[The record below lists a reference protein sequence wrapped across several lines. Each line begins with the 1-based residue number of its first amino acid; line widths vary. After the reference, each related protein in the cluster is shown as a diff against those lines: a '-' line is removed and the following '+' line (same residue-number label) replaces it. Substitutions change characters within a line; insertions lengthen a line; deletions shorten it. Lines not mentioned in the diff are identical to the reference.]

1 MRSSLLLIIL
11 IVVEWF
17 HYKRIV
23 APEETQAL
31 VSGIQTLGDYN
42 VQELVEDIFVSGACN
57 NISHVKAIGEKAG
70 IGYFENGE
78 TSIGISRGIII
89 ATGQIA
95 NAEGPNSSTDK
106 SGNFYDNSGDIDLDD
121 LSTGQVKDAVGI
133 EFDFEPLD
141 SVVTFR
147 YVFAS
152 EEYCEFVGS
161 IYNDVFG
168 FFISGPGISGEFS
181 NNAKNVALI
190 PGSADYV
197 SINSV
202 NHVFNSAFY
211 NHNELTDDAIVCG
224 LENYSNFYHSE
235 IEYDGFTKKLTAV
248 LHLIPCETYHIR
260 LVVSD
265 VGDNFYD
272 SAVFLEAESFN
283 LGGEVEVSAFT
294 GQSPAT
300 PSFEGCDDAYF
311 LFKRSNNSSTAFDL
325 PVNYTLS
332 TVSTATVGED
342 FQPLS
347 GAIIIPAGSTSTL
360 MPVSIINDG
369 IDEPVE
375 NIVLELDI
383 PCACFTD
390 TARMYIADGPPMSVS
405 LPDAYVCENSSTP
418 ISPLITGGIPDYT
431 YLWSDGTTGA
441 SMDVFAT
448 QGNVFSVTVYDA
460 CGNSTSDQAMVIP
473 TIPPQATLSGQD
485 VICEGDTAYLHL
497 SLEGIAP
504 WEVSYTVNGELQAPV
519 GGIWASDFS
528 LPVTQ
533 DGEYELVAVNDA
545 ACEGYVSGIGYVE
558 VMRILVDVE
567 VQPVSCFGFS
577 DGQIRISLSGNNP
590 PFSFF
595 WVGFS
600 EALTELDQLP
610 VGLYRLVVTD
620 AQGCQ
625 KVLDI
630 PLNGPPV
637 LEPIAIDCEKLG
649 QGILDLQASGGTPP
663 YEYSVEEGV
672 FFSEELLNR
681 LEAAEN
687 YRLTIRDAN
696 GCTLEQEFIMPAAY
710 TKMIALPDELELKF
724 GFPFVLSPQLQIPEA
739 LIANIRWT
747 PDQQLNCFD
756 CLNPEITPLEE
767 NTYILRITDIF
778 GCTDQTEIKIKIK
791 EELDIYIPNAFS
803 PNGDQVNDRF
813 IPFANNYQITRILQF
828 QVFDRWGGQIF
839 AQEDIP
845 TNDDSY
851 GWDGKARGQLMDVG
865 VYTYFVEFELRSGKT
880 ERIGGH
886 VVLMR

>member
-1 MRSSLLLIIL
+1 M
-11 IVVEWF
+11 ET
-17 HYKRIV
+17 
-23 APEETQAL
+23 APL
-31 VSGIQTLGDYN
+31 VSGIQTQGDYN

-95 NAEGPNSSTDK
+95 NAEGPNSATDK

-181 NNAKNVALI
+181 NNAANVALI

-202 NHVFNSAFY
+202 NHIYNSTFY
-211 NHNELTDDAIVCG
+211 NHNELNDDAIVCG
-224 LENYSNFYHSE
+224 LENFSNFYHSE
-235 IEYDGFTKKLTAV
+235 IEYDGFTQKLTAV
-248 LHLIPCETYHIR
+248 LRLIPCETYHIR

-294 GQSPAT
+294 GQSPAN

-311 LFKRSNNSSTAFDL
+311 LFKRSGNSSTAFDL
-325 PVNYTLS
+325 PVNYTVS
-332 TVSTATVGED
+332 PVSTATALTD
-342 FQPLS
+342 FLPLS
-347 GAIIIPAGSTSTL
+347 GSIIIPAGSASTL
-360 MPVSIINDG
+360 LPVSIINDG
-369 IDEPVE
+369 LTEPLE

-390 TARMYIADGPPMSVS
+390 TARMYIADGPLLSVQ
-405 LPDAYVCENSSTP
+405 LPDAYVCENSSAA
-418 ISPLITGGIPDYT
+418 ISPTINGGIPDYT
-431 YLWSDGTTGA
+431 YVWSDGTTGPA
-441 SMDVFAT
+441 MDVIAAQT
-448 QGNVFSVTVYDA
+448 DVFSVTVYDA
-460 CGNSTSDQAMVIP
+460 CGNSASDEAIVIP
-473 TIPPQATLSGQD
+473 TIPPVAVLSGQD
-485 VICEGDTAYLHL
+485 VICEGDTAYLQL

-504 WEVSYTVNGELQAPV
+504 WEVTYAVNGEVQAPV
-519 GGIWASDFS
+519 GGIWASNFS
-528 LPVTQ
+528 LPVTM
-533 DGEYELVAVNDA
+533 DGEYELVAVKDA
-545 ACEGYVSGIGYVE
+545 ACEGYASGIGYVE
-558 VMRILVDVE
+558 VMRILVDQEVE
-567 VQPVSCFGFS
+567 HVSCFGLS
-577 DGQIRISLSGNNP
+577 DGKIRISLSGNNP

-600 EALTELDQLP
+600 EAATELDQLP

-625 KVLDI
+625 KAVDI
-630 PLNGPPV
+630 AVDGPPP
-637 LEPIAIDCEKLG
+637 LEPVAIDCEQLE
-649 QGILDLQASGGTPP
+649 QGILDLHANGGTPP
-663 YEYSVEEGV
+663 YEYSVVEGE
-672 FFSEELLNR
+672 FFSEEQLNQ
-681 LEAAEN
+681 LETARQYA
-687 YRLTIRDAN
+687 LTIRDAN
-696 GCTLEQEFIMPAAY
+696 GCTLEQDFTMPVAY
-710 TKMIALPDELELKF
+710 TAMVSLPEEIELKF
-724 GFPFVLSPQLQIPEA
+724 GFPYILSPQLNIPEA

-747 PDQQLNCFD
+747 PDVQLDCFD
-756 CLNPEITPLEE
+756 CLSPEITPLEE
-767 NTYILRITDIF
+767 NTYIIRITDIF
-778 GCTDQTEIKIKIK
+778 GCTGQAEVSIKIK

-813 IPFANNYQITRILQF
+813 IPFANNYQITRIVQF
-828 QVFDRWGGQIF
+828 QVFDRWGGQVF
-839 AQEDIP
+839 VQNDIP
-845 TNDDSY
+845 ANDDAY
-851 GWDGKARGQLMDVG
+851 GWDGSARGQLMDVG
-865 VYTYFVEFELRSGKT
+865 VYTYFVEFELRSGKI